1 MAVAGVYLGV
11 VGIERTVNAIFEP
24 DILLLIEHGR
34 NGSGDITL
42 VNDKSD
48 TVYITIEVK
57 GEKVTV
63 NENRVRFFKA
73 EAHGISLEK
82 RSETA
87 MRGYTRNPLR
97 GRCFR
102 CFCRRK

>member
-1 MAVAGVYLGV
+1 MAIAGVYLGV

-57 GEKVTV
+57 GGKVTV
-63 NENRVRFFKA
+63 NEN
-73 EAHGISLEK
+73 
-82 RSETA
+82 
-87 MRGYTRNPLR
+87 
-97 GRCFR
+97 
-102 CFCRRK
+102 